1 MTLPGH
7 SVGPSFPAMNMLSK
21 FLSTLFS
28 LAILLQMSSASEEG
42 FVSLFDGESFAGWKV
57 SEENSGSF
65 VIEDGAFVTGGPRAH
80 LFYVGDLAPF
90 KNFELKVD
98 VWVDN
103 RANGGIYFHTAYQEE
118 GWPLVGFESQVN
130 VSHKDI
136 IKSGSLYGV
145 ASIGVVPLQ
154 DKVWWTQ
161 HIIVEGKTVTVKLND
176 VVVLQY
182 TEPLGAQK
190 GSRFTRVLDKGTI
203 AFQCHDPD
211 SVVKYR
217 NVRIKRLPD

>member
-1 MTLPGH
+1 
-7 SVGPSFPAMNMLSK
+7 MNMRSK
-21 FLSTLFS
+21 FLSILFS
-28 LAILLQMSSASEEG
+28 LAILLQVLTASEEG
-42 FVSLFDGESFAGWKV
+42 FVSLFDGETFSGWKV
-57 SEENSGSF
+57 TEENPGSF
-65 VIEDGAFVTGGPRAH
+65 LIEDGAIVTGGPRAH
-80 LFYVGDLAPF
+80 LFYVGELAPF

-98 VWVDN
+98 VWVSN
-103 RANGGIYFHTAYQEE
+103 GANGGIYFHTAYQNE
-118 GWPLVGFESQVN
+118 GWPKVGFESQVN

-145 ASIGVVPLQ
+145 ANIGITPLQ

-182 TEPLGAQK
+182 TEALGAK
-190 GSRFTRVLDKGTI
+190 PGSDFTRVLNEGTI

-211 SVVKYR
+211 SVVRYR